1 MNGIPVPKITLNHAV
16 AFLGLVLALSVFVLM
31 TKYGMP
37 QKIAFGAAIL
47 SVLVVSIFWTSVNLA
62 DEDESDY

>member
-1 MNGIPVPKITLNHAV
+1 
-16 AFLGLVLALSVFVLM
+16 M
-31 TKYGMP
+31 TKYGIP